1 MVTTFK
7 RNFPKRFVPYRNR
20 TVVSKTVVAEK
31 PGEDKSTMNK
41 EDREKLTK
49 KKKSHEDFD
58 EELEKRLSPNEK
70 PSKINVPLSEDEDV
84 QDINRELEMDDIDRV
99 DVKSSTLYHNET
111 DDNFHDIGHSQHL
124 LTRITPTE
132 KKKWPQKP
140 CVYCR
145 KYGTRRDTRYI
156 CSPCN
161 IALCKGSCFSEYHSC
176 K

>member
-1 MVTTFK
+1 MVLIFK
-7 RNFPKRFVPYRNR
+7 RNFPKRFVPYQNR
-20 TVVSKTVVAEK
+20 IVVPENIVAEK
-31 PGEDKSTMNK
+31 TGEDKSTMNK
-41 EDREKLTK
+41 EGREKLTK
-49 KKKSHEDFD
+49 KKKSYEDLD

-70 PSKINVPLSEDEDV
+70 PSNINIPLNEDEDV

-111 DDNFHDIGHSQHL
+111 DDNFHGISHSQHL

-156 CSPCN
+156 CSSCN
-161 IALCKGSCFSEYHSC
+161 IALCKRSCFSEYHSC